1 MGTGNMEAK
10 LDLSKTVVMLLQ
22 NNSTEVDILGQVF
35 QGFGVKGVRKST
47 SVDAAEGI
55 VRHNEFDL
63 LVIDAEMP
71 GGGGFNFVQNL
82 RRMHDSPNRLVPVI
96 LVSGHTPHRS
106 VLRARDCGANIVV
119 TKPITP
125 KVLFDRIVWLV
136 KDVRQFVE
144 CDGYVGP
151 DRRHK
156 AYGPPPGTKGRRK
169 DDLNATKLG
178 TPSGPDLM
186 QDEIDAL
193 LKPRRAVT

>member
-1 MGTGNMEAK
+1 MATGQMEAK

-22 NNSTEVDILGQVF
+22 NNTTEVDILGQVF
-35 QGFGVKGVRKST
+35 QGFGVKATRKCTTAEQAEEMVRAT
-47 SVDAAEGI
+47 
-55 VRHNEFDL
+55 EFDL

-71 GGGGFNFVQNL
+71 GGKGFNFVQKL
-82 RRMHDSPNRLVPVI
+82 RRMQDCPNRLAPVI
-96 LVSGHTPHRS
+96 LVSGHTPHKS

-144 CDGYVGP
+144 SDGYVGP

-169 DDLNATKLG
+169 DDLNPTVLG
-178 TPSGPDLM
+178 APAGPDLM